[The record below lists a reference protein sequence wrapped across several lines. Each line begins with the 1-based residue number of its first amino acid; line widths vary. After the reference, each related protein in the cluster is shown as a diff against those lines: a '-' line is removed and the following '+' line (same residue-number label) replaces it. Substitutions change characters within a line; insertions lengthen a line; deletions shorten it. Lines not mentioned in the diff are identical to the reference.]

1 MIARYTLKE
10 MGELWSE
17 ENKFRTWLEVELE
30 AAHAMAQ
37 HKIIPMT
44 AYTTIRKKANFDVTR
59 ISEIEKEVNHDV
71 IAFLTSVSE
80 YVGEEARY
88 LHFGMTSSDMLDT
101 SLSLLMKRAAA
112 IIDKKID
119 RSLKQ
124 IKSLANRYRMTPC
137 MGRTHGIL
145 AEPTT
150 LGLKFAVWY
159 TEVKRARERFEAATA
174 AVSVGKLSGAV
185 GNFANLDPRIEAAV
199 CRKLGLRPAEV
210 STQVVQRDRHAH
222 YISALA
228 LLGSSLEK
236 FATEIRNLQRS
247 EIGEMAEGFTKGQK
261 GSSAM
266 PHKKNP
272 ITAERITGI
281 ARMLRG
287 YSVTAMENIPLWH
300 ERDIAHSSVER
311 VIIPDAT
318 ILTDYGLEKFN
329 ELLKGLVVNEK
340 RMIENIFHRGGI
352 VFSQRL
358 LLKLTGP
365 VGSRDKA
372 YRMVQ
377 RNAMAAQQGKGL
389 FRDLVKKDRDIR
401 KHLSES
407 EIDDCFDL
415 RYYTKNVGKIF
426 KRVFGR

>member
-1 MIARYTLKE
+1 MIERYTLAE
-10 MGELWSE
+10 MGALWSE
-17 ENKFRTWLEVELE
+17 ESKFRTWLEVELE

-37 HKIIPMT
+37 LKIIPMK
-44 AYTTIRKKANFDVTR
+44 AYTTIRKKANFDVDR
-59 ISEIEKEVNHDV
+59 INEIEKEVNHDV

-101 SLSLLMKRAAA
+101 AQSLLMKRAAA
-112 IIDKKID
+112 IIDKKISVAL
-119 RSLKQ
+119 RQ
-124 IKSLANRYRMTPC
+124 IKALARRYMTTPC

-150 LGLKFAVWY
+150 VGLKFAVWY
-159 TEVKRARERFEAATA
+159 TELSRGRERLRAATE

-185 GNFANLDPRIEAAV
+185 GNFANLDPRVETAV
-199 CRKLGLRPAEV
+199 CKKLGLRPAEV
-210 STQVVQRDRHAH
+210 STQVIQRDRHAH
-222 YISALA
+222 YVSALA

-236 FATEIRNLQRS
+236 FATEVRNLQRS

-281 ARMLRG
+281 ARLLRG
-287 YSVTAMENIPLWH
+287 YSVAAMENIPLWH

-311 VIIPDAT
+311 VIIPDST
-318 ILTDYGLEKFN
+318 IVLDYGLEKFN

-340 RMIENIFHRGGI
+340 RMIENIFYRGGI

-358 LLKLTGP
+358 LLLLTGP

-377 RNAMAAQQGKGL
+377 RNAMAAHEGKGL

-401 KHLSES
+401 KYLSEA
-407 EIDDCFDL
+407 EIDSCFDL